1 MSYSSLIQSVP
12 EVWRSSSGLAALA
25 SLGIHGLVLVS
36 LPFMSLNSP
45 DDQLPQTVGIVALT
59 PEEQSRLPQVVPQ
72 GVTQTTIP
80 PTTGQSD
87 LPPLPPSEQAVQ
99 SEILP
104 PLPPTPSYLPPPPPI
119 NTPTYQYPISNS
131 LPSSQVPTPIP
142 LPPPPE
148 NRSFSQYPLSQL
160 PPPEPNQTIKN
171 QQLAPPN
178 AVPPA
183 TLPSTTGLKRSE
195 FATANKPNLIPPN
208 TNQTQ
213 NQAINN
219 RTNQQQPLTPA
230 ALPERAK
237 QELIARRNAISRE
250 RSANKI
256 TSNSNQR
263 LAAVLQRRRQTA
275 SDRTSSNSN
284 QRLVAVLQQR
294 RQTASDRTS
303 SNSNQRLAAVLQR
316 RQQQQN
322 GSTPNQLSRTTRQTI
337 AQIDAFKEQQQRTVQ
352 AFPTAAIQPPIRY
365 KIKTCDKQ
373 LDGGVAILAAVV
385 NPKGKIISGPDL
397 LSKNSSAAVGQ
408 AAKSFVKEY
417 SFPKTANLVNQSFR
431 LDFSYDFKSCPV
443 TNTTPRSN
451 S

>member
-12 EVWRSSSGLAALA
+12 EVWRSSTGLAALA

-36 LPFMSLNSP
+36 LPFISLNSP

-80 PTTGQSD
+80 PTTLQSD
-87 LPPLPPSEQAVQ
+87 LPALPPSGQAVG

-148 NRSFSQYPLSQL
+148 NRSFSQDPFSQL
-160 PPPEPNQTIKN
+160 PPPQPNQTIKN

-178 AVPPA
+178 PVPPG
-183 TLPSTTGLKRSE
+183 TLPSTTGLKKSE
-195 FATANKPNLIPPN
+195 FATANKPNLTPPN

-213 NQAINN
+213 NQATNN
-219 RTNQQQPLTPA
+219 RTNQQPLTPA

-237 QELIARRNAISRE
+237 QELIARRNAIIRE
-250 RSANKI
+250 RAANKI
-256 TSNSNQR
+256 SPNSNQR
-263 LAAVLQRRRQTA
+263 LAAVLQRRRQAA

-284 QRLVAVLQQR
+284 QRLAAVLQR
-294 RQTASDRTS
+294 RQTAS
-303 SNSNQRLAAVLQR
+303 SNQRLAAVLQR

-322 GSTPNQLSRTTRQTI
+322 GSTPNQLSRATRQTI
-337 AQIDAFKEQQQRTVQ
+337 AQIDAFKEQQQRTLQ
-352 AFPTAAIQPPIRY
+352 AFPTAAIQRPIRY
-365 KIKTCDKQ
+365 KIKTCNKQ

-385 NPKGKIISGPDL
+385 NPKGKIVSGPDL

-417 SFPKTANLVNQSFR
+417 SFPKTANLVNQPFR

-443 TNTTPRSN
+443 TNKTPRSN

>member
-12 EVWRSSSGLAALA
+12 EAWRSSSGLAALA
-25 SLGIHGLVLVS
+25 SLGIHGLILVS

-45 DDQLPQTVGIVALT
+45 DDQLPQTVGIVTLT

-148 NRSFSQYPLSQL
+148 NRSFSQDPFSQL

-171 QQLAPPN
+171 QQVAPPN
-178 AVPPA
+178 VVPPA
-183 TLPSTTGLKRSE
+183 TLPSTTGLKKSE

-213 NQAINN
+213 NQATNN
-219 RTNQQQPLTPA
+219 RTNQQPLTPA

-237 QELIARRNAISRE
+237 QELIARRNAIIRE

-275 SDRTSSNSN
+275 SDRTSFNSN
-284 QRLVAVLQQR
+284 QRLAAVLQQR
-294 RQTASDRTS
+294 RQTASSD
-303 SNSNQRLAAVLQR
+303 QRLAAALQR
-316 RQQQQN
+316 RVQQQN
-322 GSTPNQLSRTTRQTI
+322 GSTPNQLSRATRQTI
-337 AQIDAFKEQQQRTVQ
+337 AQINAFKEQQQRTLQ
-352 AFPTAAIQPPIRY
+352 AFPTAAIQRPIRY
-365 KIKTCDKQ
+365 KIKTCNKQ

-385 NPKGKIISGPDL
+385 NPKGKIVSGPDL
-397 LSKNSSAAVGQ
+397 LSKNSSAAVSQ

-417 SFPKTANLVNQSFR
+417 SFPKTTKLVNQSFR
-431 LDFSYDFKSCPV
+431 LDFIYDFKSCPV

>member
-1 MSYSSLIQSVP
+1 MSYSSVIQSVP
-12 EVWRSSSGLAALA
+12 EVWRSSTGLAALA
-25 SLGIHGLVLVS
+25 SLGIHGLLLVS
-36 LPFMSLNSP
+36 LPFISLNSP

-59 PEEQSRLPQVVPQ
+59 PEEQSRLPQLVPQ
-72 GVTQTTIP
+72 GVPQTTIP
-80 PTTGQSD
+80 PTTAQSD

-148 NRSFSQYPLSQL
+148 NRSFSQDPFSQL
-160 PPPEPNQTIKN
+160 PPPEPNQAIKN
-171 QQLAPPN
+171 QQLAPPRV
-178 AVPPA
+178 VPPG
-183 TLPSTTGLKRSE
+183 TLPSTTELKKSE

-213 NQAINN
+213 NQATNN
-219 RTNQQQPLTPA
+219 RTNQQPLTPA

-237 QELIARRNAISRE
+237 QELIARRNAIIRE

-256 TSNSNQR
+256 SSNSNQR

-275 SDRTSSNSN
+275 S
-284 QRLVAVLQQR
+284 
-294 RQTASDRTS
+294 
-303 SNSNQRLAAVLQR
+303 SNQRLAAVLQR

-337 AQIDAFKEQQQRTVQ
+337 AQIDAFKEQQQRTLQ

-373 LDGGVAILAAVV
+373 LDGGVAVLAAVV
-385 NPKGKIISGPDL
+385 NSKGKIISGPDL

-408 AAKSFVKEY
+408 AAKTFVKEY
-417 SFPKTANLVNQSFR
+417 SFPKTANPVNQSFR
-431 LDFSYDFKSCPV
+431 LDFSYDLKNCPV
-443 TNTTPRSN
+443 TNKTPRSN

>member
-1 MSYSSLIQSVP
+1 MSYSSVIQSVP

-25 SLGIHGLVLVS
+25 SLGIHGLVFVS
-36 LPFMSLNSP
+36 VPFIPLDSS
-45 DDQLPQTVGIVALT
+45 DEQLPQTVGIVALT
-59 PEEQSRLPQVVPQ
+59 PEEQSRLSQVVPQ

-80 PTTGQSD
+80 STAIGQSD
-87 LPPLPPSEQAVQ
+87 LPPLPPSGQAVQ

-104 PLPPTPSYLPPPPPI
+104 PLPPTPTFLPPPPSV

-131 LPSSQVPTPIP
+131 LPSSQIPTPIP

-148 NRSFSQYPLSQL
+148 NPSFVSQYPLGQL
-160 PPPEPNQTIKN
+160 PPAEPNQTIKN
-171 QQLAPPN
+171 QQLAPPL
-178 AVPPA
+178 AVPPG

-195 FATANKPNLIPPN
+195 FATANQPNLIPQPN

-219 RTNQQQPLTPA
+219 RTKQQPLTPA

-237 QELIARRNAISRE
+237 QELIARRNAVIKE
-250 RSANKI
+250 RSANRI
-256 TSNSNQR
+256 SPNSNQR
-263 LAAVLQRRRQTA
+263 LA
-275 SDRTSSNSN
+275 
-284 QRLVAVLQQR
+284 AVLQQR

-303 SNSNQRLAAVLQR
+303 SNSNQRLATVLQRRRQTASSEQRLAAALQR
-316 RQQQQN
+316 RQQQPN
-322 GSTPNQLSRTTRQTI
+322 ASSTPSQLSRATKQTI
-337 AQIDAFKEQQQRTVQ
+337 AQIDAFKEQQQRTLQ

-365 KIKTCDKQ
+365 KVKTCNKQ
-373 LDGGVAILAAVV
+373 LDGGVAVLAAVV

-408 AAKSFVKEY
+408 AAKTFVKEY
-417 SFPKTANLVNQSFR
+417 SFPKTANPVNQSFR
-431 LDFSYDFKSCPV
+431 LNFTYDLKNCPV
-443 TNTTPRSN
+443 TNKTPRSN

>member
-12 EVWRSSSGLAALA
+12 EAWRSSTGLAALA
-25 SLGIHGLVLVS
+25 SLGIHGLILVS
-36 LPFMSLNSP
+36 LPFISSLNSP
-45 DDQLPQTVGIVALT
+45 DDQLPQTVGIVTLT

-87 LPPLPPSEQAVQ
+87 LPPLPPSGQAVG

-148 NRSFSQYPLSQL
+148 NRSFSQDPFSQL

-171 QQLAPPN
+171 QQIPPPL

-213 NQAINN
+213 NQATNN
-219 RTNQQQPLTPA
+219 RTNQQQQPLTPA

-237 QELIARRNAISRE
+237 QELIARRNAIIRE

-256 TSNSNQR
+256 T
-263 LAAVLQRRRQTA
+263 
-275 SDRTSSNSN
+275 
-284 QRLVAVLQQR
+284 
-294 RQTASDRTS
+294 

-322 GSTPNQLSRTTRQTI
+322 GSTPNQLSRATRQTI
-337 AQIDAFKEQQQRTVQ
+337 AQIDAFKDQQQRTQQ
-352 AFPTAAIQPPIRY
+352 AFPTAAIQRPIRY
-365 KIKTCDKQ
+365 KIKTCNKQ

-385 NPKGKIISGPDL
+385 NPKGKIVSGPDL

-443 TNTTPRSN
+443 TNKTPRSN